1 VHSETAARRLRDL
14 ILDGRYPPGAR
25 LTEVEAATTLSMSRT
40 PVREALQALAA
51 DGLVRPT
58 GRGVVVVALAEDDLR
73 EAYQVRAALEALTA
87 ELAAQRQRAGQLAPA
102 ELAALRA
109 DADAAAQT
117 TAAGRL
123 AEAVRHNRR
132 FHRRIAELAGNGI
145 ALSTLD
151 RLWDRIQVSTMD
163 SLGPPARAGH
173 VSEQHE
179 RILRAIIA
187 GRPDDAGAAAR
198 RHVLDTAEA
207 TTETQDNGKRERK
220 ER

>member
-1 VHSETAARRLRDL
+1 MHSETATRQLRAL
-14 ILDGRYPPGAR
+14 ILDGRYPPGSR
-25 LTEVEAATTLSMSRT
+25 LTEVEAATALSMSRT

-87 ELAAQRQRAGQLAPA
+87 ELAAQRQAAGRLAPA
-102 ELAALRA
+102 ELAALRE
-109 DADAAAQT
+109 DADAAAEA

-123 AEAVRHNRR
+123 AEGVRHNRR
-132 FHRRIAELAGNGI
+132 FHRRIAELAGNRI

-163 SLGPPARAGH
+163 SLLAPQRTPHVADQHVQLLAAIVDGRA
-173 VSEQHE
+173 ED
-179 RILRAIIA
+179 AA
-187 GRPDDAGAAAR
+187 GAAR

-207 TTETQDNGKRERK
+207 SIGGGSPG
-220 ER
+220 

>member
-1 VHSETAARRLRDL
+1 VHSETAAKQLREL

-25 LTEVEAATTLSMSRT
+25 LTEVEAAAALSMSRT

-87 ELAAQRQRAGQLAPA
+87 ELAARRQQAGQLAPA
-102 ELAALRA
+102 DLAALRA
-109 DADAAAQT
+109 DADAAAET

-132 FHRRIAELAGNGI
+132 FHRRIAELAGNRI

-163 SLGPPARAGH
+163 SLGPPARAAH
-173 VSEQHE
+173 VAEQHQ
-179 RILRAIIA
+179 RVLKAIIA

-198 RHVLDTAEA
+198 RHVLDTAE
-207 TTETQDNGKRERK
+207 TTAKTQER
-220 ER
+220 